1 MQWIQKNNLKE
12 VPMKDTAQRIAGFKD
27 SIFGVIS
34 RLSRE
39 HQAVNLGQ
47 GFPDFDG
54 PEWLKEIAYKK
65 MQEGHNQY
73 APFAGTPHLR
83 QEVANY
89 YERFYKLKYN
99 PETQITISVGAT
111 EAIYLVINALVNPG
125 DEVVVLEPFYD
136 SYVASIKMAGGIP
149 VPVTMH
155 APDFNIDEKELS
167 QAISPRTKL
176 LILNN
181 PHNPSGKVWSREELL
196 MVANLAI
203 KNDIFV
209 LSDEVYEFLLFDGAT
224 HIPTATL
231 DDMFDRTI
239 TISSAGKTFGLTGWK
254 IGWICANEKV
264 THACRLVHQYVTFA
278 VSTPMQEAVAEGL
291 TKLHDYLPGFIEL
304 YKGKRDFFYQE
315 LKKLGFDFKIP
326 KGTYF
331 MMVPISAKTD
341 LRDVDFAMKLIQ
353 ERKVATVPPS
363 AFYLKSAEGEKFL
376 RFCFAKKEET
386 LKEAVKNLQGL

>member
-1 MQWIQKNNLKE
+1 
-12 VPMKDTAQRIAGFKD
+12 MKDTALRIADFKD

-34 RLSRE
+34 KLARE
-39 HQAVNLGQ
+39 HSAVNLGQ

-54 PEWLKEIAYKK
+54 PEWIKDIAYKK

-73 APFAGTPHLR
+73 APFPGTPNLR
-83 QEVANY
+83 QEVSNY
-89 YERFYKLKYN
+89 YKKFYGLNYD
-99 PETQITISVGAT
+99 PENQITISVGAT
-111 EAIYLVINALVNPG
+111 EAIYLVITALVNPG

-155 APDFNIDEKELS
+155 APDFSIDKHELEK
-167 QAISPRTKL
+167 AITPRTKL

-181 PHNPSGKVWSREELL
+181 PHNPTGKVWSKEELL
-196 MVANLAI
+196 DVCGLAL
-203 KNDIFV
+203 KND
-209 LSDEVYEFLLFDGAT
+209 LYLMSDEVYEFLLFDGAK

-231 DDMFDRTI
+231 DGMFERTI
-239 TISSAGKTFGLTGWK
+239 TVSSAGKTFGLTGWK

-264 THACRLVHQYVTFA
+264 TRACRLVHQYVTFA

-291 TKLHDYLPGFIEL
+291 KKLPEYLPGFVEL

-315 LKKLGFDFKIP
+315 LKNLGFDFKIP

-331 MMVPISAKTD
+331 MMVPISGKTD
-341 LRDVDFAMKLIQ
+341 LKDVDFALKLVK

-363 AFYLKSAEGEKFL
+363 AFYLKSAEGEKYL

-386 LKEAVKNLQGL
+386 LKEAVKNLKGL

>member
-1 MQWIQKNNLKE
+1 
-12 VPMKDTAQRIAGFKD
+12 MKDTAHRIAGFKD

-34 RLSRE
+34 KLARE
-39 HQAVNLGQ
+39 HNAVNLGQ

-54 PEWLKEIAYKK
+54 PEWLKDIAYKK

-73 APFAGTPHLR
+73 APFQGTPHLR
-83 QEVANY
+83 QEISHY
-89 YERFYKLKYN
+89 YKKFYSLSYH
-99 PETQITISVGAT
+99 PDSQITVTVGAT
-111 EAIYLVINALVNPG
+111 EAIYLVITALINPG

-155 APDFNIDEKELS
+155 APDFNIDRKELEG
-167 QAISPRTKL
+167 AISPRTKL

-196 MVANLAI
+196 DVATIAQKHDLY
-203 KNDIFV
+203 
-209 LSDEVYEFLLFDGAT
+209 LMSDEVYEFLLFDGAK

-231 DDMFDRTI
+231 DGMFERTI
-239 TISSAGKTFGLTGWK
+239 TVSSAGKTFGLTGWK

-264 THACRLVHQYVTFA
+264 TEACRLVHQYVTFS
-278 VSTPMQEAVAEGL
+278 VSTPMQETVAEGL
-291 TKLHDYLPGFIEL
+291 IKLTDYLPGFVSL
-304 YKGKRDFFYQE
+304 YKSKRDLFYQE
-315 LKKLGFDFKIP
+315 LKNLGFDFPIP

-331 MMVPISAKTD
+331 MMVPISKKTN
-341 LRDVDFAMKLIQ
+341 LRDVDYALKLIQ
-353 ERKVATVPPS
+353 EKKVATVPPS
-363 AFYLKSAEGEKFL
+363 AFYLKSTEGEKYL

-386 LKEAVKNLQGL
+386 LKQAALNLKGL

>member
-1 MQWIQKNNLKE
+1 MKE
-12 VPMKDTAQRIAGFKD
+12 TALRIADFKD

-34 RLSRE
+34 RLARE
-39 HQAVNLGQ
+39 HNAVNLGQ

-54 PEWLKEIAYKK
+54 PEWIKDIAYKK

-73 APFAGTPHLR
+73 APFPGTMRLR
-83 QEVANY
+83 EEVSNY
-89 YERFYKLKYN
+89 YKNFYGLNYN
-99 PETQITISVGAT
+99 SESQVTITVGAT
-111 EAIYLVINALVNPG
+111 EAIYLVITALVNPG

-155 APDFNIDEKELS
+155 APDFTIDKKELES
-167 QAISPRTKL
+167 AISKRTKL

-181 PHNPSGKVWSREELL
+181 PHNPTGKVWTKEELL
-196 MVANLAI
+196 AVSDLAI
-203 KNDIFV
+203 KNDLYL
-209 LSDEVYEFLLFDGAT
+209 LSDEVYEFLLFDGAK

-231 DDMFDRTI
+231 EGMYERTI

-264 THACRLVHQYVTFA
+264 SHACRLVHQYVTFA
-278 VSTPMQEAVAEGL
+278 VSTPIQEAVAEGL
-291 TKLHDYLPGFIEL
+291 TRLKDYLPGFVEL

-315 LKKLGFDFKIP
+315 LKNLGFDFKIP
-326 KGTYF
+326 RGTYF
-331 MMVPISAKTD
+331 MMVPIDSKTK
-341 LRDVDFAMKLIQ
+341 LNDVDFAMKLIS

-363 AFYLKSAEGEKFL
+363 AFYLKSAEGGRYL
-376 RFCFAKKEET
+376 RFCFAKKEDT
-386 LKEAVKNLQGL
+386 LKQASKNLQGL

>member
-1 MQWIQKNNLKE
+1 MKE
-12 VPMKDTAQRIAGFKD
+12 TALRIADFKD

-34 RLSRE
+34 RLARE
-39 HQAVNLGQ
+39 NNAVNLGQ

-54 PEWLKEIAYKK
+54 PEWLKDIAYKK

-73 APFAGTPHLR
+73 APFHGTPNLR
-83 QEVANY
+83 QEVSNY
-89 YERFYKLKYN
+89 YKKFYSLEYN
-99 PETQITISVGAT
+99 PESEVTITVGAT
-111 EAIYLVINALVNPG
+111 EAIYLVITALINPG

-155 APDFNIDEKELS
+155 APDFTIDQKELEA
-167 QAISPRTKL
+167 AITHRTKL

-181 PHNPSGKVWSREELL
+181 PHNPTGKVWTREELL
-196 MVANLAI
+196 AVSNVAI
-203 KNDIFV
+203 KND
-209 LSDEVYEFLLFDGAT
+209 LYLMSDEVYEFLIFDGAK

-231 DDMFDRTI
+231 EGMKERTI
-239 TISSAGKTFGLTGWK
+239 TVSSAGKTFGLTGWK
-254 IGWICANEKV
+254 IGWICANPKV
-264 THACRLVHQYVTFA
+264 TNACRLVHQYVTFS

-291 TKLHDYLPGFIEL
+291 KQLPDYLPGFVSL
-304 YKGKRDFFYQE
+304 YKGKRDSFYQE
-315 LKKLGFDFKIP
+315 MKQLGFEFAIP

-331 MMVPISAKTD
+331 MMVPISKHTD
-341 LRDVDFAMKLIQ
+341 LKDVDYALKLIK

-363 AFYLKSAEGEKFL
+363 AFYLKSTEGEKFL

-386 LKEAVKNLQGL
+386 LKSAIANLKGL